1 MSGALHK
8 RHQEVV
14 FEQQGRWLGQGLWQ
28 GQPKEVQHTA
38 SFRLVVLLVQ
48 VLLLVLVL
56 LLVPFALELP
66 LQLLQQWLAQHRLA
80 QWSGPWAVQSEPSE
94 AEVQVPHSSRIA
106 AVQQPWVRPWAHNC

>member
-1 MSGALHK
+1 MSG
-8 RHQEVV
+8 QEVV
-14 FEQQGRWLGQGLWQ
+14 FEQEGRWLGQGLWQ
-28 GQPKEVQHTA
+28 GQPTEVHTA
-38 SFRLVVLLVQ
+38 SFRLVVLLVP

-80 QWSGPWAVQSEPSE
+80 QWSEPWAVQSGPFE

-106 AVQQPWVRPWAHNC
+106 VGQQPWVRPWAHNC